1 MCQFKEH
8 IFPFVRSRKV
18 TMVNFQAI
26 LHSPHFF
33 NEKSTS
39 LLNVSM
45 ATPHRE
51 VDHTIFQDHGNGVMR
66 YQCDLHADMN
76 GDVGRPIDDAPPIR
90 RKEVDV
96 KLQETA
102 DVPVEFPVRKVTI
115 E

>member
-45 ATPHRE
+45 ATPHRK

-76 GDVGRPIDDAPPIR
+76 GDVGRPIDDAPRILGE
-90 RKEVDV
+90 EVEV
-96 KLQETA
+96 KPQETA
-102 DVPVEFPVRKVTI
+102 DVSVEFPVRKVTI